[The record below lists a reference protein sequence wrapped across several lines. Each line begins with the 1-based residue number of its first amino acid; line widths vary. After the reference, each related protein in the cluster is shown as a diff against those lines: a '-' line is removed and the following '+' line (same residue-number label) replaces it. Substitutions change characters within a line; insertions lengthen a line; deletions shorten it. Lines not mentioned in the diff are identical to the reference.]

1 MSKFLFL
8 AWSLLCFPM
17 AIFSETIIS
26 FADANV
32 KSICVNNWDTNSDDE
47 LSLSEAAAVTDLS
60 GVFKSTS
67 ITSFDELR
75 FFTGLTSIA
84 ANSFNGCSNLTT
96 ITIPESVTSINIS
109 AFADCVALKSVY
121 LSEGLTSIRSTAFKG
136 CTSLTTL
143 VIPKSVS
150 SIGSQA
156 FAETGLSSVTI
167 LCNEIGSNW
176 FANITT
182 LTNVVLSENITTIGN
197 SAFKGCTGLTD
208 FQFTNVA
215 TIGSSAF
222 EGCTGIKSLVFP
234 ASVTTI
240 RNSAFK
246 NSGLETITLHTPI
259 VGAGWFRDITSLKNV
274 IFGSEVT
281 DIKDQAF
288 EGCTGLSQIDI
299 PQGINTIGIRA
310 FYGCTNITSV
320 VIPQSITKISS
331 SAFEGGGLRKLT
343 IHTKEIGDRWF
354 DNLQTLTEINF
365 GDEVTRIGKYAFSKC
380 SGLTS
385 LKLTSNITT
394 IGDFAFSGSSLATL
408 TIPATV
414 KSIGSSAFTNTPIT
428 SGEINCQEIGN
439 SCFKGVT
446 TLENLILG
454 DAVTS
459 IGTGAFEGCSGL
471 TEVTIPK
478 NVTTIGGSPFKDCP
492 ITTLDIKCRDLP
504 NECFKGMT
512 TLNKLNVDNSAVSIG
527 AGAFQD
533 CTGLSNVSLGK
544 NLTTIK
550 ERAFNGCSSLVSI
563 SIPINVNSVGKVAF
577 TNSGITTVELHCK
590 EMGRAWFEDIT
601 SIKNLIIGEE
611 VTNIGTYA
619 FKNCTGLTS
628 ISIPGNVKSIDE
640 AAFEGCSEL
649 SSLSIAD
656 GLVSIKPVAFR
667 YCSKLSSITLPDT
680 AIDLSYSAFDGTAWY
695 ESQPEGMV
703 YLGKNALRYK
713 AEKGIPEGTSI
724 EIKEGTLAI
733 GRNCFTYVPAK
744 NGLTSVTLPNS
755 IIYIGE
761 RAFHEC
767 IALKSVYSYIED
779 PKPIPDEVFIYSV
792 YEEDGRIIHRQL
804 NNMRDSCFTVYVPK
818 GTREK
823 YLSTEGWMKARV
835 FEEMGHDEMP
845 VEIVP
850 ITETEE
856 KSFSQQMDET
866 TDLSNTVI
874 DNTYYNMDAAN
885 GDGYDATEQAL
896 VLNSTTSSTQMSAVQ
911 GSQVGDAAVRENF
924 SGIIFELPAGQ
935 GVITV
940 DAKTIGTHVLNVQIG
955 NGAPTQVKK
964 TERGTVEVEYNITA
978 PTYVYLYAS
987 TESGALVR
995 VYRAPGAG
1003 ANSVLLYKY
1012 KVTLNSFIH
1021 GDANGDMRVNVSDI
1035 VEIVNDILGKPSA
1048 KYNRNAADVNGDGQV
1063 NVTDIVNVV
1072 NIIMTSSSSASAHH
1086 AASNNR

>member
-96 ITIPESVTSINIS
+96 ITIPESV
-109 AFADCVALKSVY
+109 
-121 LSEGLTSIRSTAFKG
+121 
-136 CTSLTTL
+136 
-143 VIPKSVS
+143 
-150 SIGSQA
+150 
-156 FAETGLSSVTI
+156 
-167 LCNEIGSNW
+167 
-176 FANITT
+176 
-182 LTNVVLSENITTIGN
+182 TTIGN

-414 KSIGSSAFTNTPIT
+414 KSIGTLAFTNTPIT
-428 SGEINCQEIGN
+428 SCEINCQEIGN

-478 NVTTIGGSPFKDCP
+478 NVTI
-492 ITTLDIKCRDLP
+492 R
-504 NECFKGMT
+504 
-512 TLNKLNVDNSAVSIG
+512 
-527 AGAFQD
+527 
-533 CTGLSNVSLGK
+533 
-544 NLTTIK
+544 
-550 ERAFNGCSSLVSI
+550 R
-563 SIPINVNSVGKVAF
+563 
-577 TNSGITTVELHCK
+577 GI
-590 EMGRAWFEDIT
+590 
-601 SIKNLIIGEE
+601 
-611 VTNIGTYA
+611 
-619 FKNCTGLTS
+619 
-628 ISIPGNVKSIDE
+628 
-640 AAFEGCSEL
+640 
-649 SSLSIAD
+649 
-656 GLVSIKPVAFR
+656 
-667 YCSKLSSITLPDT
+667 
-680 AIDLSYSAFDGTAWY
+680 
-695 ESQPEGMV
+695 
-703 YLGKNALRYK
+703 
-713 AEKGIPEGTSI
+713 
-724 EIKEGTLAI
+724 
-733 GRNCFTYVPAK
+733 
-744 NGLTSVTLPNS
+744 
-755 IIYIGE
+755 
-761 RAFHEC
+761 
-767 IALKSVYSYIED
+767 
-779 PKPIPDEVFIYSV
+779 
-792 YEEDGRIIHRQL
+792 
-804 NNMRDSCFTVYVPK
+804 
-818 GTREK
+818 
-823 YLSTEGWMKARV
+823 
-835 FEEMGHDEMP
+835 
-845 VEIVP
+845 
-850 ITETEE
+850 
-856 KSFSQQMDET
+856 
-866 TDLSNTVI
+866 
-874 DNTYYNMDAAN
+874 
-885 GDGYDATEQAL
+885 
-896 VLNSTTSSTQMSAVQ
+896 
-911 GSQVGDAAVRENF
+911 
-924 SGIIFELPAGQ
+924 
-935 GVITV
+935 
-940 DAKTIGTHVLNVQIG
+940 
-955 NGAPTQVKK
+955 
-964 TERGTVEVEYNITA
+964 
-978 PTYVYLYAS
+978 
-987 TESGALVR
+987 
-995 VYRAPGAG
+995 
-1003 ANSVLLYKY
+1003 
-1012 KVTLNSFIH
+1012 
-1021 GDANGDMRVNVSDI
+1021 
-1035 VEIVNDILGKPSA
+1035 
-1048 KYNRNAADVNGDGQV
+1048 
-1063 NVTDIVNVV
+1063 
-1072 NIIMTSSSSASAHH
+1072 
-1086 AASNNR
+1086 